1 MAESASASASA
12 TSSNASNSANAVSNA
27 STGDSSQQNGQQ
39 SIQAQQS
46 QQTEQAQQPTQST
59 EQSNSNSF
67 ENPLGDLYQQDQQ
80 TEQVQPTEQVQI
92 PDNYDIKM
100 SNGEQLQGEDLAK
113 LNQVCKQAGL
123 TNEQA
128 QALFTAYENDV
139 TNFNQQL
146 QSDYQQQVQSW
157 VSEVQ
162 NDKELGGENFEKTKA
177 NIKNVVNKFG
187 SKELADFLNT
197 TGLGCNPVFVRFVNK
212 VGSLMSNDSQFINGN
227 ATHQMTDQE
236 RRSEILRKMYS
247 NSQMKF

>member
-1 MAESASASASA
+1 MAESASATSSS
-12 TSSNASNSANAVSNA
+12 SSNASNSANAVSNA
-27 STGDSSQQNGQQ
+27 STGDSSQQSVQQ
-39 SIQAQQS
+39 SAQAQQS

-80 TEQVQPTEQVQI
+80 TEQVQI

>member
-1 MAESASASASA
+1 MAESASATSSS
-12 TSSNASNSANAVSNA
+12 SSNASNSANAVSNA
-27 STGDSSQQNGQQ
+27 STSDSSQQNGQQ

-59 EQSNSNSF
+59 EQSNSDSF
-67 ENPLGDLYQQDQQ
+67 ENPLGNLYQQDQQ

-197 TGLGCNPVFVRFVNK
+197 TGLGCNPVFVRFMNK
-212 VGSLMSNDSQFINGN
+212 VGSSMSNDSQFINGN

-247 NSQMKF
+247 NSQMNF

>member
-1 MAESASASASA
+1 MAESASATSSS
-12 TSSNASNSANAVSNA
+12 SSNASNSANAVSNA
-27 STGDSSQQNGQQ
+27 STSDSSQQNGQQ

-80 TEQVQPTEQVQI
+80 TEQVQQTDQVQI

-197 TGLGCNPVFVRFVNK
+197 TGLGCNPTFVRFMNN
-212 VGSLMSNDSQFINGN
+212 VGSLMSNDKQFINGN

-236 RRSEILRKMYS
+236 RRSEILRKMYP
-247 NSQMKF
+247 NSQMNF